1 MKDEN
6 ENYEGYPDLDFLEDE
21 DDGINKIIVVEV
33 NDTTTDIFLETKK
46 MAYIDNE
53 VAEPM
58 LPKGLVGLLV
68 IHFSYISDGMQTP
81 FDELEIVYHE
91 NINYVRKEYTVPIS
105 EHVNE
110 KIRKTIEKDAEIII
124 SIIPTQRDEI
134 MIKRLEE
141 T

>member
-21 DDGINKIIVVEV
+21 DDGINKIIMVEV

-53 VAEPM
+53 VAEPI

-134 MIKRLEE
+134 MIKCLEE

>member
-1 MKDEN
+1 MKEEN

-21 DDGINKIIVVEV
+21 DDGINKIIMVEV

-68 IHFSYISDGMQTP
+68 IHFSYISDGIQTP

-134 MIKRLEE
+134 MIKCLEE

>member
-53 VAEPM
+53 VAEPI

-81 FDELEIVYHE
+81 FDELEIIYHE

-105 EHVNE
+105 KHVNE

-134 MIKRLEE
+134 MIKCLEE

>member
-1 MKDEN
+1 MKN

-68 IHFSYISDGMQTP
+68 IHFSYISDGIQTP

-134 MIKRLEE
+134 MIKCLEE

>member
-21 DDGINKIIVVEV
+21 DDGINKIIMVEV

-68 IHFSYISDGMQTP
+68 IHFSYISDGIQTP

-105 EHVNE
+105 EHENE

-134 MIKRLEE
+134 MIKCLEE

>member
-21 DDGINKIIVVEV
+21 DDGINKIIMVEV

-68 IHFSYISDGMQTP
+68 IHFSYISDGIQTP

-91 NINYVRKEYTVPIS
+91 NINYVRKEYTV
-105 EHVNE
+105 
-110 KIRKTIEKDAEIII
+110 RKTIEKDAEIII

-134 MIKRLEE
+134 MIKCLEE

>member
-1 MKDEN
+1 MKN

-21 DDGINKIIVVEV
+21 DDGINKIIMVEV

-53 VAEPM
+53 VAEPI

-68 IHFSYISDGMQTP
+68 IHFSYISDGIQTP

-134 MIKRLEE
+134 MIKCLEE

>member
-21 DDGINKIIVVEV
+21 DDGINKIIMVEV

-58 LPKGLVGLLV
+58 LPKRLVGLLV
-68 IHFSYISDGMQTP
+68 IHFSYISDGIQTP

-134 MIKRLEE
+134 MIKCLEE

>member
-1 MKDEN
+1 MKEEN
-6 ENYEGYPDLDFLEDE
+6 ENYEGYPNLDFLEDE
-21 DDGINKIIVVEV
+21 DDAINKIIMVEV

-68 IHFSYISDGMQTP
+68 IHFSYISDGIQTP

-134 MIKRLEE
+134 MIKCLEE

>member
-68 IHFSYISDGMQTP
+68 IHFSYISDGIQTL

-134 MIKRLEE
+134 MIKCLEE

>member
-21 DDGINKIIVVEV
+21 DDGINKIIMVEV

-53 VAEPM
+53 VAEPI

-68 IHFSYISDGMQTP
+68 IHFSYISDGIQTP

-105 EHVNE
+105 EHVNG

-134 MIKRLEE
+134 MIKCLEE

>member
-68 IHFSYISDGMQTP
+68 IHFSYISDGIQTP

-134 MIKRLEE
+134 MIKCLEE

>member
-6 ENYEGYPDLDFLEDE
+6 ENYEDYPDLDFLEDE

-68 IHFSYISDGMQTP
+68 IHFSYISDGIQTP

-134 MIKRLEE
+134 MIKCLEE

>member
-21 DDGINKIIVVEV
+21 DDGINKIIMVEV

-68 IHFSYISDGMQTP
+68 IHFSYISDGIQTP

-105 EHVNE
+105 EHVNG

-134 MIKRLEE
+134 MIKCLEE

>member
-6 ENYEGYPDLDFLEDE
+6 QNYEGYPDLDFLEDE
-21 DDGINKIIVVEV
+21 DDGINKIIMVEV

-68 IHFSYISDGMQTP
+68 IHFSYISDGIQTP

-134 MIKRLEE
+134 MIKCLEE

>member
-1 MKDEN
+1 MKNEN

-53 VAEPM
+53 VAEPI

-68 IHFSYISDGMQTP
+68 IHFSYISDGIQTP

-134 MIKRLEE
+134 MIKCLEE

>member
-1 MKDEN
+1 MKN
-6 ENYEGYPDLDFLEDE
+6 ENYEGYPNLDFLEDE

-53 VAEPM
+53 VAEPI

-68 IHFSYISDGMQTP
+68 IHFSHISDGKQTP
-81 FDELEIVYHE
+81 FEELEIVYHE

-105 EHVNE
+105 EHVNG

-134 MIKRLEE
+134 MIKCLEE

>member
-68 IHFSYISDGMQTP
+68 IHFSYISDG
-81 FDELEIVYHE
+81 I
-91 NINYVRKEYTVPIS
+91 INYVRKEYTVPIS

-134 MIKRLEE
+134 MIKCLEE

>member
-21 DDGINKIIVVEV
+21 DDGINKIIMVEV

-53 VAEPM
+53 VAEPI

-81 FDELEIVYHE
+81 FDELEIIYHE

-134 MIKRLEE
+134 MIKCLEE

>member
-21 DDGINKIIVVEV
+21 DDGINKIIMVEV

-68 IHFSYISDGMQTP
+68 IHFSYISDGIQTP

-134 MIKRLEE
+134 MIRCLED

>member
-68 IHFSYISDGMQTP
+68 IHFSYISDGIQTP

-134 MIKRLEE
+134 MIKCLKE

>member
-21 DDGINKIIVVEV
+21 DDGINKIIMVEV

-68 IHFSYISDGMQTP
+68 IHFSYISDGIQTP
-81 FDELEIVYHE
+81 FEELEIVYHE

-134 MIKRLEE
+134 MIKCLEE

>member
-68 IHFSYISDGMQTP
+68 IHFSYISDGIQTP

-105 EHVNE
+105 EHVNG

-134 MIKRLEE
+134 MIKCLEE

>member
-21 DDGINKIIVVEV
+21 DDGINKIIMVEV

-53 VAEPM
+53 VAEPI
-58 LPKGLVGLLV
+58 LPKGLVGLLA
-68 IHFSYISDGMQTP
+68 IHFSYISDGIQTP

-105 EHVNE
+105 EHVNG

-134 MIKRLEE
+134 MIKCLEE

>member
-1 MKDEN
+1 MKN

-21 DDGINKIIVVEV
+21 DDGINKIIMVEV

-53 VAEPM
+53 VAEPI

-68 IHFSYISDGMQTP
+68 IHFSYISDGIQTP

-105 EHVNE
+105 KHVNE

-134 MIKRLEE
+134 MIKCLEE

>member
-53 VAEPM
+53 VAEPI

-134 MIKRLEE
+134 MIKCLEE

>member
-1 MKDEN
+1 MKNEN

-68 IHFSYISDGMQTP
+68 IHFSYISDGIQTP

-134 MIKRLEE
+134 MIKCLEE

>member
-6 ENYEGYPDLDFLEDE
+6 ENYEGYPDLDFLDDE
-21 DDGINKIIVVEV
+21 DDGINKIIMVEV

-68 IHFSYISDGMQTP
+68 IHFSHISDGIQTP
-81 FDELEIVYHE
+81 FEELEIVYHE

-134 MIKRLEE
+134 MIKCLEE

>member
-68 IHFSYISDGMQTP
+68 IHFSYISDGIQTP
-81 FDELEIVYHE
+81 FDELEIIYHE

-134 MIKRLEE
+134 MIKCLEE

>member
-81 FDELEIVYHE
+81 FDELEIIYHE

-134 MIKRLEE
+134 MIRCLED

>member
-1 MKDEN
+1 MKNEN

-134 MIKRLEE
+134 MIKCLEE

>member
-105 EHVNE
+105 EHVNG

-134 MIKRLEE
+134 MIKCLEE

>member
-21 DDGINKIIVVEV
+21 DDGINKIIMVEV

-68 IHFSYISDGMQTP
+68 IHFSYISDGIQTP

-134 MIKRLEE
+134 MIKCLAE

>member
-21 DDGINKIIVVEV
+21 DDGINKIIMVEV

-68 IHFSYISDGMQTP
+68 IHFSYISDGIQTP

-124 SIIPTQRDEI
+124 SIIPTQREEI
-134 MIKRLEE
+134 MIKCLEE

>member
-21 DDGINKIIVVEV
+21 DDGINKIIMVEV

-53 VAEPM
+53 VAEPI

-68 IHFSYISDGMQTP
+68 IHFSYISDGIQTP

-134 MIKRLEE
+134 MIKCLEE

>member
-21 DDGINKIIVVEV
+21 DDGINKIIMVEV

-68 IHFSYISDGMQTP
+68 IHFSYISDGIQTP

-105 EHVNE
+105 EHVNG

-134 MIKRLEE
+134 MIKCLED